1 VEVRSSSNANNHAL
15 SPPISVNMTQREN
28 KEEKGRGEDVAVI
41 GLRRLSC
48 QVVQGEDSP
57 ARWLLAWRQ
66 GGSSPMR
73 GPLQVWMFLQL
84 SASGRELERNTNTG
98 RRNTNTETETETRAS
113 WLLADGVLSEGE
125 GATYLISPPSYQQLP
140 LPLDPQTTVT
150 LQLQAG
156 NLPPAMALTCA
167 LSLPLNRLFPSS
179 ILMTASPLST
189 TTTTTATATA
199 ASLTNTTATTT
210 ATAATLTTT
219 REWEGVLEV
228 PEIVPGEREER
239 VSLWSLPLPRVR
251 QPQALNPS
259 HILHL
264 SRQDGSYRSFAGW
277 RYPHQWPKT
286 ITIEDLA
293 PAERISLPA
302 SVDAWQWEIVQSL
315 PGGSSLSLWR
325 SSHFYV
331 CALSSSAA
339 PPALRI
345 TQCSSLTVSHPGLLR
360 KEEKEE
366 KEGGNSFLA
375 RPLPAWAVH
384 RVEGCWLQVEGRGC
398 SWGRVLL
405 RRLSSPTFQLLL
417 VEKAEFPP
425 FSALQLHLTLPVDLR
440 PGRDYYLQV
449 EDPIFPRQLSAI
461 SAPFSCNIAGFLF
474 RYPQQGEIVTWGTS
488 ISAEWASLL
497 PSPPTHKNVEEE
509 GEEEEEEDKE
519 EALLPEWSIRLS
531 LWQVISASGSSMEDA
546 SNSHVNSHVSSH
558 RRFLGH
564 LHTGTTGTMDAEGD
578 GWMVNRCNARVFI
591 HPMLRRGL
599 LIGEGSGTNTNTN
612 TDTPNTTSSSRG
624 STAAT
629 TSLPLSSL
637 SVHHHHDHHQPWG
650 ILQLEGRAFAGEGP
664 DNYLVAWSAPFT
676 LVRGSSDDLSQG
688 SDAHFQWGDALW
700 EVMEDD
706 KDDGDGG
713 RCSNGSSSATWL
725 SSDDEE
731 EEEEYGG
738 RMHLHLEG
746 TAYLQQWHGAADSL
760 DPGW

>member
-15 SPPISVNMTQREN
+15 SLPVSVNMTQREN

-48 QVVQGEDSP
+48 QVVHGEDSP
-57 ARWLLAWRQ
+57 ARWRLAWRQ
-66 GGSSPMR
+66 GGSSPIR

-84 SASGRELERNTNTG
+84 SASGRELERNRNTG
-98 RRNTNTETETETRAS
+98 RRNTNTNTETETETRAS

-140 LPLDPQTTVT
+140 LPLDDQTTVT

-179 ILMTASPLST
+179 TL
-189 TTTTTATATA
+189 TTAFP
-199 ASLTNTTATTT
+199 LPTT
-210 ATAATLTTT
+210 TTT

-228 PEIVPGEREER
+228 PEIVPGEREESF
-239 VSLWSLPLPRVR
+239 SLWYLPLPRVR

-277 RYPHQWPKT
+277 RYPQWPKT
-286 ITIEDLA
+286 ITIQDLA

-339 PPALRI
+339 PPTLRI

-366 KEGGNSFLA
+366 KGGNSFLA

-405 RRLSSPTFQLLL
+405 RRLSAPSFQLLL

-425 FSALQLHLTLPVDLR
+425 FSALQLHLTLPADLR

-497 PSPPTHKNVEEE
+497 PPPLTHKNVEEE
-509 GEEEEEEDKE
+509 EEGEEEDTEEVFV
-519 EALLPEWSIRLS
+519 PEWSIRLS
-531 LWQVISASGSSMEDA
+531 LWQVISASGSSIEDA
-546 SNSHVNSHVSSH
+546 SHSHVNSHVSSH

-564 LHTGTTGTMDAEGD
+564 LHSGTTGKMDAEGG
-578 GWMVNRCNARVFI
+578 GWMVNRGNARVFI

-599 LIGEGSGTNTNTN
+599 LIGEGSGTNT
-612 TDTPNTTSSSRG
+612 DTPNTNTNTSSSSRGSRG

-637 SVHHHHDHHQPWG
+637 SVHHDHQPWG
-650 ILQLEGRAFAGEGP
+650 ILQLEGRAFAGDSP

-688 SDAHFQWGDALW
+688 SDAHFPWGDALW
-700 EVMEDD
+700 EAMEAD
-706 KDDGDGG
+706 KDDGDEG
-713 RCSNGSSSATWL
+713 RSSNGSSSATWL
-725 SSDDEE
+725 SSDEE

-738 RMHLHLEG
+738 RMHLPLEG